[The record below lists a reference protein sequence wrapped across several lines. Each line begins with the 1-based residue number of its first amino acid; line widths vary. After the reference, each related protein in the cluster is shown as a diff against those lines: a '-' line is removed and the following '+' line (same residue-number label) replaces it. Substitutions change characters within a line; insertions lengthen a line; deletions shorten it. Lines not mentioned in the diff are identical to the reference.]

1 MIWRQERRKGERC
14 GDQGIGLPHRGS
26 YQSEQDALEHALDK
40 KTVGLV
46 KIRMAIGL
54 GTGSTS
60 SLACSE
66 NISDRRRLHS
76 TEMGTCEVEYLITEQ
91 KILSSFLMILHHTS

>member
-1 MIWRQERRKGERC
+1 MHE
-14 GDQGIGLPHRGS
+14 
-26 YQSEQDALEHALDK
+26 EQDALEHALDK

-66 NISDRRRLHS
+66 NISDRRRFAI
-76 TEMGTCEVEYLITEQ
+76 CIT
-91 KILSSFLMILHHTS
+91 LNFRFWHPFAFVFD